1 MVDRGQMEQ
10 LLSRLYAAR
19 VGGRLDELCGLFS
32 AQAHFRI
39 AGASDGKPIALAA
52 QGRDAIRPWLAM
64 MVKTFKLARHEIL
77 TTLIDGPRSA
87 VRWRADIHSR
97 ITGTTVA
104 TELVDLIEIADGQ
117 ISSYIEYFVPTT
129 TKVDVR

>member
-1 MVDRGQMEQ
+1 MVARADVEQ
-10 LLSRLYAAR
+10 LLNRLYAAR
-19 VGGRLDELCGLFS
+19 VGGRLDELCALFS
-32 AQAHFRI
+32 PQAHFRI

-52 QGRDAIRPWLAM
+52 QGREAIRPWLAM
-64 MVKTFKLARHEIL
+64 MVKTFRLARHEIL

-97 ITGTTVA
+97 ITGAVIA
-104 TELVDLIEIADGQ
+104 TELVDVVEIAGGE

-129 TKVDVR
+129 SKS